1 MLLALG
7 QRTGKWSE
15 QLRGSVAGLIGVVGA
30 VFVAAVPATAQ
41 APTPSL
47 CNPDVAEQA
56 LVAAGKLTPE
66 DVGIDLLRCGDM
78 TNDGAPDALFT
89 LASGGTAG
97 DIQFGV
103 LKGNPDGSAGP
114 LVLFKSAYQV
124 GVFRRNSRSFEVIQP
139 HFRKNDANCCP
150 SSFRI
155 RRYSWDGARFKGGKS
170 RKVKHA
176 PRRFYRP

>member
-1 MLLALG
+1 MLLSADHRTENRSEILLG
-7 QRTGKWSE
+7 R
-15 QLRGSVAGLIGVVGA
+15 VAGLIGVVGA

-47 CNPDVAEQA
+47 CNPDVAGQA
-56 LVAAGKLTPE
+56 LIAAGKLTPE
-66 DVGIDLLRCGDM
+66 DPGVDLLRCGDI
-78 TNDGAPDALFT
+78 TNDGVPDALFT
-89 LASGGTAG
+89 LGSGGTAG

-114 LVLFKSAYQV
+114 LVLFKNAYQV
-124 GVFRRNSRSFEVIQP
+124 GVARRNSRSFEVIQP
-139 HFRKNDANCCP
+139 HFGKNDANCCP

-155 RRYSWDGARFKGGKS
+155 RRYTWTGAHFKGGKS
-170 RKVKHA
+170 RKVKHP